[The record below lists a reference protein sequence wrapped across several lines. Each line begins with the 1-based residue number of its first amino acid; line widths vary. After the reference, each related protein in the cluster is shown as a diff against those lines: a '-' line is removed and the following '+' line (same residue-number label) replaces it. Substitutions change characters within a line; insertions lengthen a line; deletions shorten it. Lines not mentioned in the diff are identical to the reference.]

1 MKILRRIVI
10 MILSTLISMAC
21 TSDGKSR
28 DNSELPPQGDP
39 NFHIYLCFGQ
49 SNMEGDPDKG
59 IPPEYKE
66 YKNDRFLVMAAAN
79 MPNTKRT
86 IGNWYPAVPPL
97 VRDWTGLSPVDFFGR
112 TLVERIGDPDVKIGV
127 IVVAVGGAAINI
139 FDKDNKEALAY
150 LAKQEQYMKDIS
162 AEYGNNPYQRLADLA
177 KEAQKAGVIKGILFH
192 QGESGKARA
201 PNYNN
206 GNDNANWGTAVKAV
220 YDNLLADLKLK
231 PNSIPFLAG
240 QAVKNNS
247 GIINSLPDIMPGVAH
262 IISSE
267 GLTQGKDRWHFSYD
281 GYERLGIRYGEKML
295 ELIY

>member
-1 MKILRRIVI
+1 
-10 MILSTLISMAC
+10 MILSTLISMTC
-21 TSDGKSR
+21 VSDGKGR
-28 DNSELPPQGDP
+28 DNSELSVQRDP

-66 YKNDRFLVMAAAN
+66 YKNDRFQVMAAAS

-112 TLVERIGDPDVKIGV
+112 TLVERIDDPNVKIGV
-127 IVVAVGGAAINI
+127 IVVAVGGGAINI
-139 FDKDNKEALAY
+139 FDKDNKQALAY

-177 KEAQKAGVIKGILFH
+177 KEAQKVGVIKGILFH
-192 QGESGKARA
+192 QGESGKAKGPEYA
-201 PNYNN
+201 NC
-206 GNDNANWGTAVKAV
+206 GDDANWGTAVKAV
-220 YDNLLADLKLK
+220 YDNLLADLGLK

-240 QAVKNNS
+240 QAVNNYC
-247 GIINSLPDIMPGVAH
+247 GIINKLPDVMPGVAH
-262 IISSE
+262 VISAE
-267 GLTQGKDRWHFSYD
+267 GLTQGKDQWHFSYE
-281 GYERLGIRYGEKML
+281 GYKQLGIRYGEKIL
-295 ELIY
+295 QLLY

>member
-1 MKILRRIVI
+1 

-21 TSDGKSR
+21 TSNGKGG
-28 DNSELPPQGDP
+28 DKPEFPQADP

-59 IPPEYKE
+59 IPPNYKE
-66 YKNDRFLVMAAAN
+66 YKNDRFLVMAAAD
-79 MPNTKRT
+79 MPRAGRT

-112 TLVERIGDPDVKIGV
+112 TLVERITDPKIKIGV
-127 IVVAVGGAAINI
+127 VIVAVGGGAINI
-139 FDKDNKEALAY
+139 FDKDNKEAMAY

-162 AEYGNNPYQRLADLA
+162 AEYGNNPYQRLVDLA
-177 KEAQKAGVIKGILFH
+177 KQAQKAGVIKGILFH
-192 QGESGKARA
+192 QGESGKAKA
-201 PNYNN
+201 PGYAN
-206 GNDNANWGTAVKAV
+206 GGDNANWGISVKAV

-240 QAVKNNS
+240 QAVHDNS
-247 GIINSLPDIMPGVAH
+247 VIINRLPDIMPGVAH
-262 IISSE
+262 VISSE
-267 GLTQGKDRWHFSYD
+267 GLSQGKDQWHFSYD
-281 GYERLGIRYGEKML
+281 GYEKLGIRYGEKML

>member
-1 MKILRRIVI
+1 
-10 MILSTLISMAC
+10 MILSTIISMAC
-21 TSDGKSR
+21 TSDRKR
-28 DNSELPPQGDP
+28 MDNKELPQGDP

-59 IPPEYKE
+59 IPLKYKQ
-66 YKNDRFLVMAAAN
+66 YKNDRFQVMAAAN
-79 MPNTKRT
+79 MPSTGRIKS
-86 IGNWYPAVPPL
+86 NWYPAVPPL

-112 TLVERIGDPDVKIGV
+112 TLVERIDDANIKIGV
-127 IVVAVGGAAINI
+127 IVVAVGGGAINI

-162 AEYGNNPYQRLADLA
+162 AEYGDNPYQRLVDLA

-192 QGESGKARA
+192 QGESGKAKG
-201 PNYNN
+201 PEYSN
-206 GNDNANWGTAVKAV
+206 GSDNANWGIAVKAI

-240 QAVKNNS
+240 QAVNDNS
-247 GIINSLPDIMPGVAH
+247 SIINNLPDIMPDAAH
-262 IISSE
+262 VISSE
-267 GLTQGKDRWHFSYD
+267 NLSQGKDQWHFSYD
-281 GYERLGIRYGEKML
+281 GYEQLGIRYGEKML